1 MCSSPVQQRGAS
13 SRAVPAGP
21 GPRSTR
27 KRKSRPGYKS
37 PAKLARSKEK
47 AKHFKLV
54 LGFKQENFN
63 LTAEIG
69 NLKSYLRLVDKCHQD
84 EIASMENDFTNKQNL
99 IIRKYNQL
107 SEMYSNLQ
115 ENFLQSEKSNKHLQE
130 RLDVTLD
137 ENRSL
142 VRKISTLEQLH
153 PVHSSLHS
161 PLDLR
166 LRALEEQIRP
176 VGTTQN
182 SPLDF
187 RLHVL
192 ETKPPDVVYDLV
204 NF

>member
-1 MCSSPVQQRGAS
+1 MQQRGAS
-13 SRAVPAGP
+13 AGAVSTGP

-27 KRKSRPGYKS
+27 KRKCRPGYKS

-69 NLKSYLRLVDKCHQD
+69 NLKSYIRLVDKCHQD
-84 EIASMENDFTNKQNL
+84 EIASIENNLTNKQNL

-115 ENFLQSEKSNKHLQE
+115 ENFLKSEKSNQHLQE
-130 RLDVTLD
+130 RLDVTRD

-142 VRKISTLEQLH
+142 VRKISTFEQLH

-161 PLDLR
+161 PLYHR
-166 LRALEEQIRP
+166 LTVIPPRGSG
-176 VGTTQN
+176 GT
-182 SPLDF
+182 SPS
-187 RLHVL
+187 
-192 ETKPPDVVYDLV
+192 
-204 NF
+204 

>member
-13 SRAVPAGP
+13 SRSVSAGP
-21 GPRSTR
+21 SPRSTR

-54 LGFKQENFN
+54 LRFKQESFN

-69 NLKSYLRLVDKCHQD
+69 NLKTYIRLCDKSHQD
-84 EIASMENDFTNKQNL
+84 EIASIENDSTNKQNL

-107 SEMYSNLQ
+107 SKMYSNLQ
-115 ENFLQSEKSNKHLQE
+115 DNFLKSERNKKHLQE
-130 RLDVTLD
+130 RLDVTLE
-137 ENRSL
+137 ENKSL
-142 VRKISTLEQLH
+142 VRKISTFQQFH
-153 PVHSSLHS
+153 PVSSSLHS

-166 LRALEEQIRP
+166 LRALEEQILP
-176 VGTTQN
+176 VNTVQN
-182 SPLDF
+182 SPLD
-187 RLHVL
+187 LCL
-192 ETKPPDVVYDLV
+192 ESKPPEFVYDLV